1 MKNARPNDL
10 QILPG
15 VGPSIARDLADLG
28 YAVPEDLHGADPQ
41 EMYDRLCTMRGTHID
56 RCVLYV
62 FRCAVYAAQTKCPKP
77 DLLKWWK
84 WKSPTHRT
92 RKHA

>member
-1 MKNARPNDL
+1 MKNALRNDL
-10 QILPG
+10 EILPG

-28 YAVPEDLHGADPQ
+28 YATPDDLRNEDPQ

-62 FRCAVYAAQTKCPKP
+62 FRCATYAAVTEQPEP
-77 DLLKWWK
+77 DLLKWWN
-84 WKSPTHRT
+84 WKDQAPPH
-92 RKHA
+92 RKHH